1 VRILGPSAVTAIVC
15 SARLPPGPWQASG
28 INTVTTP
35 RPILQSAGVGTN
47 AALLLTIVVAV
58 HEVILTV
65 VGIILLGPLN
75 RRRMV
80 EIGYVGLRPATCCSP
95 SCTCCR
101 RRPPA
106 PT

>member
-1 VRILGPSAVTAIVC
+1 
-15 SARLPPGPWQASG
+15 
-28 INTVTTP
+28 
-35 RPILQSAGVGTN
+35 VGTN

-95 SCTCCR
+95 SCSCCR